1 MRISRDL
8 NHLIGG
14 REGGARGEGWW
25 MAGLRGQGRGFAQLG
40 ELVWNTAYRLLGL
53 VVPLM
58 FVWSSHNIQQVLFT
72 HLTEICKNFLY
83 KEG

>member
-1 MRISRDL
+1 M
-8 NHLIGG
+8 GG
-14 REGGARGEGWW
+14 EGGARVEGWW

-40 ELVWNTAYRLLGL
+40 ELVWRLAYRLLRL
-53 VVPLM
+53 IPLM
-58 FVWSSHNIQQVLFT
+58 FVWFIQQVLFA

>member
-25 MAGLRGQGRGFAQLG
+25 MAGLRGQGRGFAQLD
-40 ELVWNTAYRLLGL
+40 ELVWRLAYRLLRL
-53 VVPLM
+53 IPLM
-58 FVWSSHNIQQVLFT
+58 FVWFIQQVLFT